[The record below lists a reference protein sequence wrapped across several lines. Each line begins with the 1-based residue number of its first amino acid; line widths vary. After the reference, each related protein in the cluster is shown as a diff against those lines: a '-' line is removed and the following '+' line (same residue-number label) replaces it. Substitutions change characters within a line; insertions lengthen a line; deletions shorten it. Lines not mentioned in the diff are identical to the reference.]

1 MSEQVLEKAVRK
13 FIFLRDEKKKIT
25 DRHKEELAPLN
36 EAMKKIETLTMGVLI
51 KQGSMNSKTPA
62 GTVYL
67 STTTRPKI
75 MDWKELRPFI
85 LENDLIDM
93 MQMKLTPEAVDQY
106 RESTGELPPGV
117 AITSE
122 TFARFKK

>member
-13 FIFLRDEKKKIT
+13 FIFLRD
-25 DRHKEELAPLN
+25 
-36 EAMKKIETLTMGVLI
+36 
-51 KQGSMNSKTPA
+51 
-62 GTVYL
+62 
-67 STTTRPKI
+67 
-75 MDWKELRPFI
+75 ELRPFI